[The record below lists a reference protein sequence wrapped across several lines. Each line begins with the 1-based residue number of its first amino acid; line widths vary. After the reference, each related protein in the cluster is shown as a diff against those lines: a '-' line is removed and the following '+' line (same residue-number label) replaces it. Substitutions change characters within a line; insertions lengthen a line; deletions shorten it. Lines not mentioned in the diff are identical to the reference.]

1 MNDQRCVIHTLTN
14 PAARKP
20 AAFVFF
26 GMTLCEKHLA
36 AAAAV
41 LEDGSVR
48 DVIRAAR
55 RGEI

>member
-1 MNDQRCVIHTLTN
+1 MNDQRCVIHALQN

-36 AAAAV
+36 RTAAL
-41 LEDGSVR
+41 LEEGTVR

-55 RGEI
+55 QGEI